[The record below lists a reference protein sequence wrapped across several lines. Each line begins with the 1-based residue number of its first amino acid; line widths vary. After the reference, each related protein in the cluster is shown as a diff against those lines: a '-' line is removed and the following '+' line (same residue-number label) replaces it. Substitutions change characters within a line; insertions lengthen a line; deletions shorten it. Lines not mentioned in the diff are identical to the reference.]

1 MEKTTLS
8 KVMGVLGVG
17 LQGAEAANYITGYS
31 LLWPTV
37 CAWQV
42 TFLLLPP
49 ASIPGIQAQNQEDWC
64 LSVISPMVIT
74 DLGIIEPDLLN
85 HSNVATVILH
95 VVRVE
100 GCIEFRGT
108 AGVQA
113 TPST

>member
-1 MEKTTLS
+1 MILC
-8 KVMGVLGVG
+8 
-17 LQGAEAANYITGYS
+17 YS

-64 LSVISPMVIT
+64 LSAISPMVIT